1 MRGEKSAGFPISVPL
16 LLPKRTSYK
25 FCYDFYL
32 RFYIWHFKNIHPS
45 SISVL
50 HLLHICNCMIMFAYF
65 VFAYSLVVRKS
76 ILRS

>member
-25 FCYDFYL
+25 FGYDFYL

-45 SISVL
+45 NISV
-50 HLLHICNCMIMFAYF
+50 LHICNCMIMFAYF

-76 ILRS
+76 TLRG